1 MNQTDDYMQGM
12 QRKVGWFVLLG
23 LGMLLLML
31 FIAGVRSN
39 FFAQKFYVF
48 IQPPTAIAFYEGQ
61 PVRFQ
66 GFSIGYVDMIELL
79 EHGKV
84 QITLQLLDRYRA
96 MLHEGAVVQLAKE
109 GLIGEQFLR
118 ITAGALA
125 APVIQNNLLLSY
137 ESETSI
143 EQILEDIKPTIA
155 QADRLLSELGNLAA
169 WLNDPAGDVRL
180 AISNFRDFSAGLRGE
195 DMQKMTHEMV
205 GLLKHTRLV
214 MEEVE
219 REHMMA
225 NVSHVVGSTAVAL
238 DEIKPLMHEL
248 GQQGGD
254 VLENL
259 NTLLERIAVL
269 SDSLNV
275 VSLDVTELTPE
286 LPGLTREL
294 RESVSESRLLMRSL
308 RQSWLLGGGS
318 EDSDDYQG
326 VYHAPP
332 AVGFRP

>member
-1 MNQTDDYMQGM
+1 MNQADDYMQGM

-48 IQPPTAIAFYEGQ
+48 IQPPTAIAFFEGQ

-84 QITLQLLDRYRA
+84 QITLQLLDRYRS

-118 ITAGALA
+118 ITAGDLA
-125 APVIQNNLLLSY
+125 APIIQNKLLLNY
-137 ESETSI
+137 ESEASI

-155 QADRLLSELGNLAA
+155 QADRLLSELGNLAV

-180 AISNFRDFSAGLRGE
+180 AISNFRDFSSGLRGE
-195 DMQKMTHEMV
+195 DMQKMTREMF

-214 MEEVE
+214 MAEIES
-219 REHMMA
+219 EHMMA
-225 NVSHVVGSTAVAL
+225 NVSHALGSTAVAL
-238 DEIKPLMHEL
+238 DELKPFMHEL

-254 VLENL
+254 SLEKL
-259 NTLLERIAVL
+259 NILLERIALL
-269 SDSLNV
+269 SENLNV
-275 VSLDVTELTPE
+275 ISSDMTELTPE

-294 RESVSESRLLMRSL
+294 RESVSESRLLMRRL
-308 RQSWLLGGGS
+308 RQSWLLGGGN
-318 EDSDDYQG
+318 EDLDEQQG
-326 VYHAPP
+326 VYRAPP